1 MSVIEIYLYH
11 YFFSARPPP
20 QPEVDL
26 QGPFQPGSTPIH
38 LESRFMVWNSV
49 GIVKS
54 FNTDDENSIDVEF
67 HDASVRIFYQRN

>member
-1 MSVIEIYLYH
+1 MEQSFLNQDVSVYR

-54 FNTDDENSIDVEF
+54 FNSDEENSIDVEF
-67 HDASVRIFYQRN
+67 HDASVMIF

>member
-1 MSVIEIYLYH
+1 MVVGTIFLESVLCII
-11 YFFSARPPP
+11 FFSARPPP

-54 FNTDDENSIDVEF
+54 FNSDDENSIDVEF
-67 HDASVRIFYQRN
+67 HDASVRIF

>member
-1 MSVIEIYLYH
+1 MEQKLKSRRVCVPL
-11 YFFSARPPP
+11 FFSARPPP

-54 FNTDDENSIDVEF
+54 FNSDEENSIDVEF
-67 HDASVRIFYQRN
+67 HDASVMIF